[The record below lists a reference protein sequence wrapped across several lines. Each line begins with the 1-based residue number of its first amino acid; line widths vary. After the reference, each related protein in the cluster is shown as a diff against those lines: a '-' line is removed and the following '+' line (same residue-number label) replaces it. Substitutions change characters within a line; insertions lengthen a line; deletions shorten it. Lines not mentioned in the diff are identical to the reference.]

1 MRGAVLLDLRA
12 RQWPQAWPS
21 GRSAQERALA
31 VVVKT
36 AKFVLAFD
44 RSALWGDP
52 DPVPVLECDAH
63 HCRGLGFGLT
73 TVSRKIEM
81 RRYSATLNSH
91 NPFFSAF

>member
-36 AKFVLAFD
+36 AKFVLS
-44 RSALWGDP
+44 SANALRDNP
-52 DPVPVLECDAH
+52 D
-63 HCRGLGFGLT
+63 CRFLSVTHITAEGSDL
-73 TVSRKIEM
+73 
-81 RRYSATLNSH
+81 A
-91 NPFFSAF
+91 